1 MHLRGSFG
9 SGQMAPQSKSI
20 VRGGVDVQHQ
30 IPKRAGGDAV
40 IKVQDETPSVGVHL
54 HQNVPDT
61 RFIARV
67 LESNDVMGIAIDGLG
82 KLAGWK

>member
-1 MHLRGSFG
+1 MDLRGAFG
-9 SGQMAPQSKSI
+9 LGQMTPQTETI
-20 VRGGVDVQHQ
+20 VRGRVHVQQQ
-30 IPKRAGGDAV
+30 ITKRVGGDAI
-40 IKVQDETPSVGVHL
+40 IKLQNAAPTLRVHL

-67 LESNDVMGIAIDGLG
+67 LEGNDVMGIAIDGLG